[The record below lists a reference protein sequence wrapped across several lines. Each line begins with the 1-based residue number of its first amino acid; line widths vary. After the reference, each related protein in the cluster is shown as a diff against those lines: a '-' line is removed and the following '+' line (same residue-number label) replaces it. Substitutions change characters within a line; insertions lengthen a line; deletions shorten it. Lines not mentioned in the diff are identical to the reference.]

1 MGVLVGSRNIRL
13 KYLDYIDFVHSISE
27 QRTDQREDLLLD
39 QSSRRKQINNNLLVY
54 RPVNLRRIFPHPPIL
69 FQSLG
74 HKLVHSNRNRVCHD
88 VS

>member
-13 KYLDYIDFVHSISE
+13 KFLDYIDFVHSISE
-27 QRTDQREDLLLD
+27 ERTDQREDLLLD

-54 RPVNLRRIFPHPPIL
+54 RPVNLQRIFPHPPIS

-74 HKLVHSNRNRVCHD
+74 HKLVHSNKNRVCHD